1 MTREEKIEA
10 LKEFSDLCDQ
20 ARACITGEPYRHTEI
35 EISLAEEKPVA
46 IGSAD
51 LQQLSSMVL
60 SCQRCRLCQGRNH
73 AVVGEGAMHPLLMV
87 IGEGPGADEDATGRP
102 FVGRSGQ
109 FLDSWLSPIGLSRQK
124 NVYIANIVKC
134 RPPQNRTPLPDEVEL
149 CVPYVKRQVQLVRPQ
164 AILLSGVTA
173 AHAMLGRVE
182 GVGRLREQ
190 TFQLDGIPTVVTYH
204 PAGVLRNP
212 TLKRDVW
219 NDIKRI
225 AGILRLP
232 ILRGR

>member
-10 LKEFSDLCDQ
+10 MKEFSDLCDQ
-20 ARACITGEPYRHTEI
+20 ARACITGEPYHHTEI
-35 EISLAEEKPVA
+35 EISVPEEQPVD

-51 LQQLSSMVL
+51 LRQLSSMVL

-73 AVVGEGAMHPLLMV
+73 AVVGEGVMRPLLMV

-109 FLDSWLSPIGLSRQK
+109 YLDSWLSPIGLSRQK

-149 CVPYVKRQVQLVRPQ
+149 CVPYVKRQIQLVGPQ
-164 AILLSGVTA
+164 AILLSGATA

-182 GVGRLREQ
+182 GVGKLRNQ

-212 TLKRDVW
+212 TLRRDVW

-225 AGILRLP
+225 AGILQLP

>member
-1 MTREEKIEA
+1 M
-10 LKEFSDLCDQ
+10 
-20 ARACITGEPYRHTEI
+20 
-35 EISLAEEKPVA
+35 
-46 IGSAD
+46 
-51 LQQLSSMVL
+51 
-60 SCQRCRLCQGRNH
+60 
-73 AVVGEGAMHPLLMV
+73 
-87 IGEGPGADEDATGRP
+87 
-102 FVGRSGQ
+102 
-109 FLDSWLSPIGLSRQK
+109 
-124 NVYIANIVKC
+124 
-134 RPPQNRTPLPDEVEL
+134 EL

-164 AILLSGVTA
+164 AILLSGATA

>member
-164 AILLSGVTA
+164 AILLSGATA

-212 TLKRDVW
+212 TLKRDDW